1 MSPKDSNYAK
11 ADWARTMKPTLSLSS
26 QDENLSV
33 PTSVPPS
40 LPVYLTQWKQTD
52 RINSLHCGF
61 PSIQPEGVSGTQV
74 DEHTNV
80 VKISQ
85 CICLCPSP
93 FTCSTKTIPV
103 FLPETT
109 LLLIQLFHY
118 QVQHA
123 GHKQDWNWVI
133 SHKLKP
139 WRIRIPRLGGSKPN
153 NTALDKRQQIWEAVE
168 FRNRTLLITLKITYT
183 DTSFFCHWMERSR
196 RKKNPNRN
204 NSIAQLQTLLATSTG
219 NWKYKVG
226 VKITPAWR
234 AGSSHLGRVR
244 EALTMQHNTNTR
256 MSMPVPALP
265 WGREESSKEDMENKG
280 HLQTPLL

>member
-40 LPVYLTQWKQTD
+40 LPVYLTQWKQAD

-61 PSIQPEGVSGTQV
+61 ASIQPEGVLGTQV

-80 VKISQ
+80 IKISQ

-118 QVQHA
+118 EVQHA
-123 GHKQDWNWVI
+123 GHKQNWNSVI

-139 WRIRIPRLGGSKPN
+139 WRIRTPRLGGSKPN
-153 NTALDKRQQIWEAVE
+153 NTALDKRQQIRKAVE
-168 FRNRTLLITLKITYT
+168 FRNSTLLITLKITYT

-196 RKKNPNRN
+196 WKKSKLKQQYSSTTNPPGYKHG
-204 NSIAQLQTLLATSTG
+204 QLEVQGGGLKSPLPG
-219 NWKYKVG
+219 E
-226 VKITPAWR
+226 
-234 AGSSHLGRVR
+234 LG
-244 EALTMQHNTNTR
+244 A
-256 MSMPVPALP
+256 PI
-265 WGREESSKEDMENKG
+265 WGG
-280 HLQTPLL
+280 